1 MAAESVSASE
11 FHELAA
17 RYEALEKQANSLLAA
32 IGRGRAIRNIL
43 LLALL
48 VLVGA
53 LTYTIYQMGNRLTSP
68 KFMAELTDGAR
79 HRMEK
84 NGPEVQKQLVALYEK
99 SNPILLKAFQERA
112 EKDQPKFI
120 AAAEKE
126 WPVFQ
131 KDLEKR
137 FEEKLL
143 DQYKNAIAAGKPEL
157 ERICPELKSNPEQ
170 YKKLEAGLFG
180 VAERMVDK
188 YYTQNIPPRFEKLD
202 VNWRTYPAAPKAQEG
217 DPSIGMQIVGH
228 LYELLAVAFAKG
240 DALAAVVDM
249 PEKKPPVRRTGPS
262 KAPTKTGS
270 EAKKGG

>member
-1 MAAESVSASE
+1 MATESVSAGE
-11 FHELAA
+11 FQELAV
-17 RYEALEKQANSLLAA
+17 RYEALERQANNLLAA
-32 IGRGRAIRNIL
+32 MSRGRAIRNVL

-53 LTYTIYQMGNRLTSP
+53 LSFTIYQMGNRLRSE
-68 KFMAELTDGAR
+68 KFMIELSNVALAR
-79 HRMEK
+79 TKANEEAVK
-84 NGPEVQKQLVALYEK
+84 KQLLMLYEK
-99 SNPILLKAFQERA
+99 SNPILMQAFQKQA
-112 EKDQPKFI
+112 EKDQPKYV

-137 FEEKLL
+137 FEERLL

-157 ERICPELKSNPEQ
+157 ERICPELKGNPEQ
-170 YKKLEAGLFG
+170 YKKLEEGLFG

-188 YYTQNIPPRFEKLD
+188 YYTQNIPPRFAKLD
-202 VNWRTYPAAPKAQEG
+202 VNWRTYPAAAKSRE
-217 DPSIGMQIVGH
+217 DEPSIGMQIVGH

-249 PEKKPPVRRTGPS
+249 PEKKPPVRQAAPTN
-262 KAPTKTGS
+262 APTKTGTDT
-270 EAKKGG
+270 KKGG